1 MAALDWRRT
10 CVQSAGERLLDH
22 PRTLDYTPAGVLAGG
37 GNPVV
42 GLEAATA
49 TLRALYK
56 PGSPKAEVAGLHV
69 VSSFDDALR
78 EAVQASAPIGV
89 RANPAAGVVRDHAW
103 WGRWLAGA
111 RDAWMAVCD
120 AYWCLSPSSAFVGAE
135 AVRLRLASSVVEAL
149 KWSACD
155 RFGPD
160 EVLWKRIG
168 LLFAASPE
176 SKGGVVGGDVAGI
189 GREYLRAIAHYSV
202 NLDQVELEMGIALA
216 HVVDICLPFLA
227 LDRRPAELPQYVTI
241 PEEGSIPVRQ
251 MGSERDGEWHF
262 APWAASELLT
272 EFSKQLARSIVPSPL
287 GRLPLE
293 HARAAV
299 EHLRMQW
306 SATPPVR
313 TRRRYVQ
320 DATAEVA
327 RGLPACT
334 AVIGGKPLAVPRNW
348 KVIDFSRSGLQII
361 ATSDPARAWPDIGE
375 LLAIHFVDG
384 EGWQLGIVR
393 RLRMWATH
401 AGLGVELLARSPAL
415 GVLDDG
421 RNSVEA
427 VLCDPPSK
435 GEALRILLPA
445 TAPALGEPVFVKA
458 AGGLAKVR
466 ALGVL
471 RRESGYQLQVFQVL

>member
-1 MAALDWRRT
+1 MD
-10 CVQSAGERLLDH
+10 QS
-22 PRTLDYTPAGVLAGG
+22 RTLDYTPAGVLAGG
-37 GNPVV
+37 GNPIV

-78 EAVQASAPIGV
+78 EAVEASAPIGI
-89 RANPAAGVVRDHAW
+89 RATPGPGPLRDDAW

-120 AYWCLSPSSAFVGAE
+120 AYWGLSPSTSSSRAE
-135 AVRLRLASSVVEAL
+135 PVRLRLASSVVEAL

-160 EVLWKRIG
+160 EVLWDRIG
-168 LLFAASPE
+168 RLFAAAPE
-176 SKGGVVGGDVAGI
+176 AKDSVVGGDMAGVA
-189 GREYLRAIAHYSV
+189 REYLRAVAYFSV
-202 NLDQVELEMGIALA
+202 NLDQVELEMGIALS

-227 LDRRPAELPQYVTI
+227 LDRRPAESPQYVVI
-241 PEEGSIPVRQ
+241 PEQGRIPSRQ
-251 MGSERDGEWHF
+251 MGFQRNGEWYF
-262 APWAASELLT
+262 APWAASELLA
-272 EFSKQLARSIVPSPL
+272 EFSKQLARSTVPPSF

-299 EHLRMQW
+299 EYLRAQW
-306 SATPPVR
+306 SVTPPVR
-313 TRRRYVQ
+313 TRRRYTQEAVV
-320 DATAEVA
+320 EVA

-334 AVIGGKPLAVPRNW
+334 AVVGGQPLAVSRKW
-348 KVIDFSRSGLQII
+348 RVIDFSRSGLQII
-361 ATSDPARAWPDIGE
+361 ASSDPTRAWPDIGE
-375 LLAIHFVDG
+375 LLGIHFIDG
-384 EGWQLGIVR
+384 QGWQIGIVR

-401 AGLGVELLARSPAL
+401 AGLGVELLARSPTL
-415 GVLDDG
+415 GVVDDG
-421 RNSVEA
+421 CHSVDA
-427 VLCDPPSK
+427 ILCDPLNN

-445 TAPALGEPVFVKA
+445 AAPALGESVFVKTA
-458 AGGLAKVR
+458 AGLTKLR

>member
-1 MAALDWRRT
+1 MDLAGGRPLD
-10 CVQSAGERLLDH
+10 Q

-37 GNPVV
+37 GNPIV

-56 PGSPKAEVAGLHV
+56 PGSRQAEVAGLHV

-78 EAVQASAPIGV
+78 DAVEASAPIGV
-89 RANPAAGVVRDHAW
+89 RALPGSGPVRDNAW

-111 RDAWMAVCD
+111 RDAWMSVCD
-120 AYWCLSPSSAFVGAE
+120 AYWCLSPSNSFSGAE
-135 AVRLRLASSVVEAL
+135 PVRLRLASSVVEAL

-160 EVLWKRIG
+160 EVLWGRIG
-168 LLFAASPE
+168 RLFGAASE
-176 SKGGVVGGDVAGI
+176 SKESVVGGDVPGV
-189 GREYLRAIAHYSV
+189 GREYLRAVAHYSV
-202 NLDQVELEMGIALA
+202 NLDQVELEMGIALS

-227 LDRRPAELPQYVTI
+227 LDRRPAESPQYVVI
-241 PEEGSIPVRQ
+241 PEEGSVPVRQ
-251 MGSERDGEWHF
+251 MGSQREGEWHF
-262 APWAASELLT
+262 APWAASELLA
-272 EFSKQLARSIVPSPL
+272 EFSKQLARSIVPAPF

-299 EHLRMQW
+299 EYLRMQW

-313 TRRRYVQ
+313 TRRRYTQ

-334 AVIGGKPLAVPRNW
+334 AVVGGEPLPVARNW

-361 ATSDPARAWPDIGE
+361 ATSDPTRAWPDIGE
-375 LLAIHFVDG
+375 LLGIHFVDG
-384 EGWQLGIVR
+384 QGWQLGIVR

-415 GVLDDG
+415 GVVDDG
-421 RNSVEA
+421 RNSVDA
-427 VLCDPPSK
+427 ILCDPLSK

-445 TAPALGEPVFVKA
+445 TAPALGESVFVKA
-458 AGGLAKVR
+458 AGALTKVR

-471 RRESGYQLQVFQVL
+471 RRESGYQL